1 MIIFK
6 KINLIINT
14 LLNVK
19 FIFKNPTYKDIV
31 VFDGESCGQLK
42 HVLKD
47 FEYNILETRFHR
59 IKKLFITKKIIF
71 KTIRNYNGNLLSSY
85 LLTIIDQ
92 IKPKII
98 FTYIDN
104 SYRFSQFSK
113 LRNKKYKFI
122 ALQNGARYEHKILNE
137 LIKKKIIKKKL
148 EIQKFHI
155 PHFLCFGKYEID
167 DYRKNY
173 QIVKNFTKV
182 GSLKLSNYL
191 LSKKNIKNNNLRN
204 NDILLISDVNCWDLI
219 LDKLNYPIEKGVIT
233 LIKFTIRFAIQNR
246 LKIKI
251 AARSQKNHFYN
262 ENIFYKKNLT
272 NEEYRFLL
280 KNIFFRSKNYKTYE
294 IMQKSKITIGTMS
307 TMLRENLY
315 MEGKTLACNFTKTNI
330 FDFPIKGICSL
341 NDNDFDK
348 FEKRAKKIISIS
360 KNHYMNLINKKPAYL
375 VFRHQYKN
383 TIDLVKMKLS
393 YHLGLQEN
401 D

>member
-1 MIIFK
+1 MIKKILLIFK
-6 KINLIINT
+6 I
-14 LLNVK
+14 LLNAK
-19 FIFKNPTYKDIV
+19 FIFSNPKNKELLI
-31 VFDGESCGQLK
+31 FDGNTLEELK
-42 HVLKD
+42 HVIAG
-47 FEYNILETRFHR
+47 YNYSILETRIDR
-59 IKKLFITKKIIF
+59 VREIYLSKEILYLIINNF
-71 KTIRNYNGNLLSSY
+71 QKNIFNSY
-85 LLTIIDQ
+85 LLSIIDQ
-92 IKPKII
+92 INPKII

-104 SYRFSQFSK
+104 SYRFSEFSK
-113 LRNKKYKFI
+113 LRGNKYRFI

-315 MEGKTLACNFTKTNI
+315 MEGKTLACNFTQTNI

-341 NDNDFDK
+341 NDNDFNK

-393 YHLGLQEN
+393 HHLGLLK
-401 D
+401 

>member
-14 LLNVK
+14 LLNAK
-19 FIFKNPTYKDIV
+19 FIFKSPTYKDIV
-31 VFDGESCGQLK
+31 VFDGESSGQLK

-71 KTIRNYNGNLLSSY
+71 KIIRNYNGNLLSSY

-360 KNHYMNLINKKPAYL
+360 KNNYMNLINKKPAYL

>member
-1 MIIFK
+1 MIKKILLIFK
-6 KINLIINT
+6 I
-14 LLNVK
+14 LLNAK
-19 FIFKNPTYKDIV
+19 FIFSNPKNKELLI
-31 VFDGESCGQLK
+31 FDGNTLEELK
-42 HVLKD
+42 HVIAG
-47 FEYNILETRFHR
+47 YNYSILETRIDR
-59 IKKLFITKKIIF
+59 VREIYLSKEILYLIINNF
-71 KTIRNYNGNLLSSY
+71 QKNIFNSY
-85 LLTIIDQ
+85 LLSIIDQ
-92 IKPKII
+92 INPKII

-104 SYRFSQFSK
+104 SYRFSEFSK
-113 LRNKKYKFI
+113 LRGNKYRFI

-393 YHLGLQEN
+393 HHLGLQEN

>member
-1 MIIFK
+1 MIKKILLIFK
-6 KINLIINT
+6 I
-14 LLNVK
+14 LLNAK
-19 FIFKNPTYKDIV
+19 FIFSNPKNKELLI
-31 VFDGESCGQLK
+31 FDGNTLEELK
-42 HVLKD
+42 HVIAG
-47 FEYNILETRFHR
+47 YNYSILETRIDR
-59 IKKLFITKKIIF
+59 VREIYLSKEILYLIINNF
-71 KTIRNYNGNLLSSY
+71 QKNIFNSY
-85 LLTIIDQ
+85 LLSIIDQ
-92 IKPKII
+92 INPKII

-104 SYRFSQFSK
+104 SYRFSEFSK
-113 LRNKKYKFI
+113 LRGNKYRFI

-393 YHLGLQEN
+393 HHLGLLK
-401 D
+401 

>member
-31 VFDGESCGQLK
+31 VFDGESTGQLK

-262 ENIFYKKNLT
+262 ENIFYKKNL
-272 NEEYRFLL
+272 NNKEYRFLL
-280 KNIFFRSKNYKTYE
+280 KNIFF
-294 IMQKSKITIGTMS
+294 
-307 TMLRENLY
+307 
-315 MEGKTLACNFTKTNI
+315 
-330 FDFPIKGICSL
+330 
-341 NDNDFDK
+341 
-348 FEKRAKKIISIS
+348 
-360 KNHYMNLINKKPAYL
+360 
-375 VFRHQYKN
+375 
-383 TIDLVKMKLS
+383 
-393 YHLGLQEN
+393 
-401 D
+401 

>member
-1 MIIFK
+1 MIKKIILIFK
-6 KINLIINT
+6 ILFNA
-14 LLNVK
+14 K
-19 FIFKNPTYKDIV
+19 FIFSNPKNKELLI
-31 VFDGESCGQLK
+31 FDGNTLEELK
-42 HVLKD
+42 HVIAG
-47 FEYNILETRFHR
+47 YNYSILETRIDR
-59 IKKLFITKKIIF
+59 VREIYLSKEILYLIINNF
-71 KTIRNYNGNLLSSY
+71 QKNIFNSY
-85 LLTIIDQ
+85 LLSIIDQ
-92 IKPKII
+92 INPKII

-104 SYRFSQFSK
+104 SYRFSKFSK
-113 LRNKKYKFI
+113 LRGNKYRFI
-122 ALQNGARYEHKILNE
+122 ALQNGARYEHRIIKNLR
-137 LIKKKIIKKKL
+137 KKKIKTPI
-148 EIQKFHI
+148 EKFNI
-155 PHFLCFGKYEID
+155 PIFLCFGDHEIN
-167 DYRKNY
+167 DYNKTKQN
-173 QIVKNFTKV
+173 VKNFYKV
-182 GSLKLSNYL
+182 GSLKLANFL
-191 LSKKNIKNNNLRN
+191 LKKKQTKKDNKINNKKF
-204 NDILLISDVNCWDLI
+204 DILLISDANCWDLI
-219 LDKLNYPIEKGVIT
+219 LNKLNYPIEKGVIT

-251 AARSQKNHFYN
+251 AARSHKNHFYN

-341 NDNDFDK
+341 NDNDFNK

-393 YHLGLQEN
+393 HHLGLLK
-401 D
+401 

>member
-1 MIIFK
+1 MIKKILLIFK
-6 KINLIINT
+6 I
-14 LLNVK
+14 LLNAK
-19 FIFKNPTYKDIV
+19 FIFSNPKNKELLI
-31 VFDGESCGQLK
+31 FDGNTLEELK
-42 HVLKD
+42 HVIAG
-47 FEYNILETRFHR
+47 YNYSILETRIDR
-59 IKKLFITKKIIF
+59 VREIYLSKEILYLIINNF
-71 KTIRNYNGNLLSSY
+71 QKNIFNSY
-85 LLTIIDQ
+85 LLSIIDQ
-92 IKPKII
+92 INPKII

-104 SYRFSQFSK
+104 SYRFSEFSK
-113 LRNKKYKFI
+113 LRGNKYRFI